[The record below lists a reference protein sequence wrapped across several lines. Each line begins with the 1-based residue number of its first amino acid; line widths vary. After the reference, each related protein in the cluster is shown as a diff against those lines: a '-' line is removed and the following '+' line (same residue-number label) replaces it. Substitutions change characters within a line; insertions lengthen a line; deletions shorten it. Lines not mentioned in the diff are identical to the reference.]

1 MQEQIRPS
9 YYAVIPAN
17 IRYDTEIP
25 DGAKLLYG
33 EITAL
38 CDKEGYCWASNSYFS
53 GLYGKSTDTIS
64 RWISALARRGY
75 IYTLVD
81 NAAGNSRKIWLKES
95 VEFNKKQA
103 DPIRKNADRVS
114 AKMPKPSPQKY
125 GDPHRKN
132 AEHNN
137 TVSIT
142 INGGEGAAPAH
153 ELQNHSLEEGK
164 CPPPFPATP
173 PQEFGYNDRPRAE
186 TPTELQA
193 ALSAFYDAHPAE
205 WQAHLETFAREAMRV
220 WGRRPDAGDQQR
232 ALEGY
237 CTFAVETGKTNY
249 TYQAQ
254 NARLRRWFADQP
266 TMQKPAQQP
275 QQQAAKE
282 QAAGPIYKRFD

>member
-9 YYAVIPAN
+9 YYAIIPAN

-38 CDKEGYCWASNSYFS
+38 CDKEGYCWAFNSYFS

-125 GDPHRKN
+125 GDPIRKN

-137 TVSIT
+137 TVSTT
-142 INGGEGAAPAH
+142 INGGEGSAPAP
-153 ELQNHSLEEGK
+153 ELQNPS
-164 CPPPFPATP
+164 
-173 PQEFGYNDRPRAE
+173 
-186 TPTELQA
+186 
-193 ALSAFYDAHPAE
+193 
-205 WQAHLETFAREAMRV
+205 
-220 WGRRPDAGDQQR
+220 
-232 ALEGY
+232 
-237 CTFAVETGKTNY
+237 
-249 TYQAQ
+249 
-254 NARLRRWFADQP
+254 
-266 TMQKPAQQP
+266 
-275 QQQAAKE
+275 
-282 QAAGPIYKRFD
+282 